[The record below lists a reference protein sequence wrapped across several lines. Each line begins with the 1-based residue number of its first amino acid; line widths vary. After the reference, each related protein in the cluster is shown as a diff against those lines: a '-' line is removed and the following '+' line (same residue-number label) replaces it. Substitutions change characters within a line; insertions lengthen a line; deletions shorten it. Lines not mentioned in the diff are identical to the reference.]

1 MSRRGKEAVTT
12 PLIERLEAL
21 QHATELG
28 TGRVPQAQIE
38 KADAVL
44 EQASTRRSLSAEHT
58 VVGFFGATGSGKS
71 SLFNA
76 VTGRDLARAAA
87 TRPTTS
93 VPLAGV
99 WQAEGSDDLLDW
111 LQVPERHQLDQPLG
125 TSRAGLLRR
134 RSGQAS
140 GLILVDLPDFD
151 STTAGNR
158 ETAERLA
165 GQVDVLVWVLDPQK
179 YADAAVHHEFIRPL
193 AAYAGITLVVLNQ
206 IDLLDSSDRTA
217 VIESLRGILETDG
230 LRRPRLH
237 AVSAKSGEGIDG
249 LREAIADVAV
259 ARSASTDRLLQDV
272 AAAADGLVGPTHPA
286 AAPESGA
293 GEDPAWAIGRGLP
306 EPGTAEQRALADHLA
321 DASGVE
327 TVVAATRTSYRLQAR
342 GRTGWP
348 VTRWLSKLRP
358 DPLRRLNL
366 RSRDVNPAVNR
377 TSLPAPGAAQRA
389 QSDSAVRVF
398 ADGAS
403 KGAPEAWR
411 GSIRRAARASSK
423 NLPDALDQAIA
434 STDISAGRG
443 SWWWPVVSVVQWAAL
458 AVALAGAGWL
468 AVLAI
473 MGYLQFDAPA
483 APRVEG
489 FPVPTLMLVGGVLL
503 GIVLGLVTGLLA
515 RAAASGRARR
525 ARRELRASI
534 TRVAQ
539 DLVVEPVNAEVS
551 RFNNFGSAVRR
562 ARG

>member
-1 MSRRGKEAVTT
+1 MSRRVRETATT

-21 QHATELG
+21 QTATELG
-28 TGRVPQAQIE
+28 TGRVPEAAITR
-38 KADAVL
+38 AGAVL
-44 EQASTRRSLSAEHT
+44 EQASTRRSLSTEHT

-76 VTGRDLARAAA
+76 VTGRELARAAA

-93 VPLAGV
+93 VPMAGV

-111 LQVPERHQLDQPLG
+111 LQIPERHQLDEPLG
-125 TSRAGLLRR
+125 TSKTGLLRR
-134 RSGQAS
+134 RSGVAS

-151 STTAGNR
+151 STTAANR

-193 AAYAGITLVVLNQ
+193 AAYAGVTLVVLNQ

-217 VIESLRGILETDG
+217 VIESLRGILEADG
-230 LRRPRLH
+230 LRRPRVH
-237 AVSAKSGEGIDG
+237 AVSAMTGEGIDG
-249 LREAIADVAV
+249 LREAIADVTV
-259 ARSASTDRLLQDV
+259 DRSAATDRLLQDV
-272 AAAADGLVGPTHPA
+272 AAAADGLVGT
-286 AAPESGA
+286 APSSADPEA
-293 GEDPAWAIGRGLP
+293 GLREDPAMAIGTGLT
-306 EPGTAEQRALADHLA
+306 EPGPAEQRRLADHLA
-321 DASGVE
+321 EAAGVE
-327 TVVAATRTSYRLQAR
+327 IVVAATRTSYRLQAR
-342 GRTGWP
+342 ARTGWP
-348 VTRWLSKLRP
+348 VTRWLSRLRP

-389 QSDSAVRVF
+389 QADSAVRAF

-411 GSIRRAARASSK
+411 GSIRRAARSSSED
-423 NLPDALDQAIA
+423 LPDALDQAIA

-443 SWWWPVVSVVQWAAL
+443 SWWWPIVSVVQWAAL

-473 MGYLQFDAPA
+473 MGYLQFDAPP

-489 FPVPTLMLVGGVLL
+489 LPVPTLMLAGGVLL
-503 GIVLGLVTGLLA
+503 GIVLGLATGLLS
-515 RAAASGRARR
+515 RVAASGRARAAGR
-525 ARRELRASI
+525 KLKASI
-534 TRVAQ
+534 AHVAQ
-539 DLVVEPVNAEVS
+539 NSVVEPVRAEVR
-551 RFNNFGSAVRR
+551 RFNTFSAAVRR

>member
-1 MSRRGKEAVTT
+1 MSRRGKDTATT

-21 QHATELG
+21 QTATELG
-28 TGRVPQAQIE
+28 TGRVPAADIE
-38 KADAVL
+38 RAGIVL
-44 EQASTRRSLSAEHT
+44 DQASTRRSLSGEHT

-76 VTGRDLARAAA
+76 VTGRELARTAA

-99 WQAEGSDDLLDW
+99 WHAAGSDDLLDW
-111 LQVPERHQLDQPLG
+111 LQVPERHQLDEPLG
-125 TSRAGLLRR
+125 TSKSGLMRR
-134 RSGQAS
+134 RSGVAS
-140 GLILVDLPDFD
+140 GLILVDLPDLD
-151 STTAGNR
+151 STTATHR

-206 IDLLDSSDRTA
+206 IDLLDSSDRAA
-217 VIESLRGILETDG
+217 VIESLRGILEADG
-230 LRRPRLH
+230 LRRPRVH
-237 AVSAKSGEGIDG
+237 AVSAKTGEGIDG
-249 LREAIADVAV
+249 LREAIADVVV
-259 ARSASTDRLLQDV
+259 ARSAATDRLLQDV
-272 AAAADGLVGPTHPA
+272 AAAADGLVG
-286 AAPESGA
+286 ESPSTTDPKA
-293 GEDPAWAIGRGLP
+293 GWREDPAMAIGRGLT
-306 EPGTAEQRALADHLA
+306 EPGTAEQRRLADHLA
-321 DASGVE
+321 EAAGVD

-342 GRTGWP
+342 ARTGWP
-348 VTRWLSKLRP
+348 VTRWLSRLRP

-377 TSLPAPGAAQRA
+377 TSLPSPGAAQRA
-389 QSDSAVRVF
+389 QADSAVRAF

-403 KGAPEAWR
+403 QGAPEAWR
-411 GSIRRAARASSK
+411 GSIRRAARASSEE
-423 NLPDALDQAIA
+423 LPDALDQAIA

-468 AVLAI
+468 AVLAV
-473 MGYLQFDAPA
+473 MGYLQFDAPP

-489 FPVPTLMLVGGVLL
+489 LPVPTLMLAGGVLL
-503 GIVLGLVTGLLA
+503 GIVLGLATGLLA
-515 RAAASGRARR
+515 RAAASGRARAAGKR
-525 ARRELRASI
+525 LKASLAD
-534 TRVAQ
+534 VAQ
-539 DLVVEPVNAEVS
+539 NLVVEPVSEEVR
-551 RFNNFGSAVRR
+551 RFNSFSSAVRR